1 MIAIAII
8 TTITKRKNPFKNRM
22 KIANASRMTAALNI
36 IGKTKMATANRR
48 MELKMIHTMIDN
60 FFIKGQS
67 APFYTVSPLL
77 FLYFY
82 VNM

>member
-1 MIAIAII
+1 
-8 TTITKRKNPFKNRM
+8 M
-22 KIANASRMTAALNI
+22 KMQNTSKMTAALNT

-48 MELKMIHTMIDN
+48 MELRMIHTMIDN

-77 FLYFY
+77 FSLFLCKY
-82 VNM
+82 VKRKAMRAYINAS

>member
-1 MIAIAII
+1 
-8 TTITKRKNPFKNRM
+8 M

-48 MELKMIHTMIDN
+48 MEPKMIHTMIDN

-67 APFYTVSPLL
+67 APFYTVSLL
-77 FLYFY
+77 FSLFLCKY
-82 VNM
+82 VKRKAMRAYINAS

>member
-1 MIAIAII
+1 
-8 TTITKRKNPFKNRM
+8 M
-22 KIANASRMTAALNI
+22 KMENASRMTAALNI

-48 MELKMIHTMIDN
+48 MEPKMIHTMIDN

-77 FLYFY
+77 FSLFLCKY
-82 VNM
+82 VKRKAMKAYINAS